1 MDIVDA
7 VIPLIGLA
15 LAVAALVPALTTK
28 DVRKKVI
35 YTAVGLSL
43 VLVFAYNIWRLYR
56 HDIKVDKAEDEIVST
71 LAHGNAM
78 TFDQLNTDLYFPE
91 FNVFADA
98 IDDLITSKKM
108 HQSMIGVKSA
118 TGSDYRVRVYYTAP
132 NPHL

>member
-1 MDIVDA
+1 MDTVDA
-7 VIPLIGLA
+7 AIPLLGLA

-35 YTAVGLSL
+35 YIAVGLSL
-43 VLVFAYNIWRLYR
+43 VLVLAYNLWRLYR

-71 LAHGNAM
+71 LAHGKAM

-91 FNVFADA
+91 FDVFADA
-98 IDDLITSKKM
+98 IDDLITSKRM
-108 HQSMIGVKSA
+108 HQTMIDVKSA
-118 TGSDYRVRVYYTAP
+118 NDTDYRVRVYYTAP